1 VPDWALLSGG
11 LASEWQKRIIV
22 RISTLAPDLFSAA
35 QKAAGA
41 RSRGR
46 TSKRIYPPPP
56 MPPPISAGLLAY
68 CVMVWARNGARNYR
82 GDGDASWQQRR
93 ASYQVPAPTQL
104 LSPTQLSR

>member
-1 VPDWALLSGG
+1 
-11 LASEWQKRIIV
+11 
-22 RISTLAPDLFSAA
+22 
-35 QKAAGA
+35 
-41 RSRGR
+41 
-46 TSKRIYPPPP
+46 